1 MGGGKTKIPVSDY
14 LMSIHFGICKGQLDS
29 VNKIYVKEKPI
40 WCGFARE
47 QTSINVDMKDL
58 FGGDKKEGGVRGT
71 MELFMGTADQTM
83 TLEIASRYGR
93 TPNTMPGYRGI
104 GSIFF
109 RGTGAG
115 GFKWISNNP
124 YLPGAWV
131 NVSRIPKGLSNSF
144 AEVYE
149 VDPDLSGSGSI
160 LDGFG
165 EKFPIEV
172 GSLETW
178 VVYDLVA
185 LGIPT
190 DKIDEGTLAGFD
202 PDGEAIEDGV
212 RIYLSFEIAFPGF
225 IPGTSGNTTHEFD
238 VEFYSS
244 SIAPEN
250 LLETGF
256 IGSTSFTGEI
266 SAGSTY
272 HFKQATSDNL
282 PRFCRF
288 VRVRCHR
295 SDEIAY
301 FVPGSEDSYFIY
313 GLGDVAASH
322 CGTDT
327 MGRLPDAN
335 PAHMIYEVLTD
346 RDWGMGAP
354 PSSID
359 LASFMYAAELFHTE
373 RFGLSIMWS
382 QQSDIQSYVSEI
394 LDHVQA
400 NLFIDPRSGLWT
412 LVPLRGDYDPD
423 TLPVLNPSNCKATN
437 RQRKGLGETV
447 NEIVV
452 SWTNPNNEKEETIT
466 FQDLGSIAAND
477 GEIISASRNYYG
489 IRNAKLASA
498 VGQRDLRSASYPM
511 FGCDIVAHRSM
522 SFLRPGSVAKLD
534 WPEDGIVGMIVRVG
548 KVDYGRPGEGSV
560 KFPVTEDV
568 FALDVA
574 TYTGTQTGEWVS
586 PETPPTPMTST
597 AALTIPLPLLLRSG
611 VPLSDISDEDYPSV
625 FNGVL
630 SDHETAAVEYFE
642 LQGPL
647 IRPNGDPYIGLLGN
661 VLPTASAPL
670 TQALVAEPFTVL
682 TGFQIA
688 EIASPGTVEVGD
700 FIYLTSG
707 SNDET
712 SEVLMLDSFDGSD
725 WTVARG
731 MFDTIPRAWPI
742 GTRAW
747 FLGDDVAARDPAVQ
761 TAGVPIPYRLLT
773 RTSGGTL
780 PLGSAPVFT
789 FTASE
794 RPYLPFRPANVTFT
808 PSGGGTPLSPEL
820 PADPG
825 AVVPLQYLLADKP
838 TSISVAFAT
847 RNRLSEDI
855 VAPKWDAA
863 TVTPETGQT
872 TTIRLRDLD
881 TDMVL
886 TTLSGLTSSPQVLSL
901 AAITGL
907 GRFAVEVLSVRDGF
921 ESLQYVAQR
930 IKVVEPGY
938 GNAYGFAYAD

>member
-29 VNKIYVKEKPI
+29 INKIYVKEKPV

-104 GSIFF
+104 GSVFF

-144 AEVYE
+144 AEIYE
-149 VDPDLSGSGSI
+149 TDPEYTGGGAPGPGSFTDSAPFFFPDRNVWLTLDLAAMGVPEPVI
-160 LDGFG
+160 A
-165 EKFPIEV
+165 
-172 GSLETW
+172 T
-178 VVYDLVA
+178 
-185 LGIPT
+185 
-190 DKIDEGTLAGFD
+190 GTMTL
-202 PDGEAIEDGV
+202 
-212 RIYLSFEIAFPGF
+212 YTNWTYNYAFPAP
-225 IPGTSGNTTHEFD
+225 IALITD
-238 VEFYSS
+238 WEFYSEAV
-244 SIAPEN
+244 APEF
-250 LLETGF
+250 L
-256 IGSTSFTGEI
+256 IV
-266 SAGSTY
+266 AGY
-272 HFKQATSDNL
+272 RNNPNPFNL
-282 PRFCRF
+282 PFYEHECYEDIPAGTRF
-288 VRVRCHR
+288 VRVRAR
-295 SDEIAY
+295 AWDD
-301 FVPGSEDSYFIY
+301 FLPGSHIGGYFMDTPQGNAILY
-313 GLGDVAASH
+313 NVGGGEVVAAH

-327 MGRLPDAN
+327 MGRLADAN

-423 TLPVLNPSNCKATN
+423 ALPVLNPSNCKATN

-586 PETPPTPMTST
+586 PETPPTPMTNT

-611 VPLSDISDEDYPSV
+611 VPLSGISDDDYPSV

-670 TQALVAEPFTVL
+670 TQALVAEPFTVMDE
-682 TGFQIA
+682 FQIT
-688 EIASPGTVEVGD
+688 EIANPGTVEVGD

-712 SEVLMLDSFDGSD
+712 SEVLMLDSFDGSN

-731 MFDTIPRAWPI
+731 MFDTVPRVWPI

-780 PLGSAPVFT
+780 PMSSAPVFT

-794 RPYLPFRPANVTFT
+794 RPYLPFRPANVLFT
-808 PSGGGTPLSPEL
+808 PSGGGAPLSPEL

-838 TSISVAFAT
+838 TSISVAFST

-863 TVTPETGQT
+863 TVTPEAGQT

-881 TDMVL
+881 TDTVL

-921 ESLQYVAQR
+921 ESLQHVAQR
-930 IKVVEPGY
+930 IMVVEPGY